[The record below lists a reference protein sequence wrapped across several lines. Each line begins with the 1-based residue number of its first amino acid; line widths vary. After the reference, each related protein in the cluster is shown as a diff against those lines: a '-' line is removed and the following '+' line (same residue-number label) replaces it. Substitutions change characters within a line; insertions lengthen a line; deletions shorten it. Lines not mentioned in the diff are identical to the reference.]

1 MAQTLGSK
9 ILAARKA
16 KKLTQEQ
23 LAVAIGV
30 TSRWVRE
37 YEKERFANPTVDRLR
52 RLSAALDIPLQTL
65 IRCRAPRTAEA
76 SS

>member
-9 ILAARKA
+9 IFAARKA
-16 KKLTQEQ
+16 KGLTQEQ

-37 YEKERFANPTVDRLR
+37 YEKERFANPTLSRLR
-52 RLSAALDIPLQTL
+52 KLSRVLGIPLADL
-65 IRCRAPRTAEA
+65 IRSKGPGTAEA